1 MPFAMRLRPVLLL
14 LLAVVACSATLPAQA
29 TAGPGLFVGLADD
42 HLKSEPERAAQ
53 SLGSLGVSSVRLTV
67 TWDGSQ
73 AISGSE
79 AADIARAS
87 GAGAGV
93 RVVVSVYS
101 RTVMPLAD
109 QQRDAYC
116 AYVLSIFQR
125 FPEIDDAVIWNE
137 PNKSTFWRPQFS
149 GSESAAP
156 RAYAELL
163 ARCYDVLHTFDPTIN
178 VIHAGLS
185 STGNDRPGAA
195 SNVSHSPGNF
205 IRQEGLAYRSMHRN
219 ARLFDTF
226 GMHPYGETSSE
237 RPWKRHDASSTIGL
251 GDWQTLMQALWDG
264 FHGTAQPIPG
274 EGTPIWYLE
283 IGWQTVP
290 SPSKHSLYSGSE
302 TEASPVPDLAV
313 EASDS
318 GEGDAPDQATQF
330 TDAIRLAY
338 CQPFVD
344 AIFSFLLVDEPA
356 LERWQSGVLWTDW
369 TPKGS
374 FAALQHAITEV
385 KEDRVDCSVLK
396 GGPVKPFT
404 PRTGVEVL
412 GLDWPKTKSFNWKN
426 NLWRFRI
433 QTDEQATYRAS
444 LTRLGGGH
452 PVLAATGE
460 LRRRYFVFVKFPE
473 RRLPAG
479 RYVMQVTLRSGE
491 SPSRETTLR
500 SPVFVVQQRR

>member
-1 MPFAMRLRPVLLL
+1 MFSAMRLRAVLLL
-14 LLAVVACSATLPAQA
+14 LLAALACSATIPAGA
-29 TAGPGLFVGLADD
+29 AAGSSLFVGLADD
-42 HLKSEPERAAQ
+42 YLKSEPERAAQ
-53 SLGSLGVSSVRLTV
+53 SLDSLGVSGVRLTV
-67 TWDGSQ
+67 AWDGTQ

-79 AADIARAS
+79 AAAIATAL
-87 GAGAGV
+87 GADAGA
-93 RVVVSVYS
+93 RIVVSVYS
-101 RTVMPLAD
+101 RTIMPLTD
-109 QQRDAYC
+109 IQRDAYC
-116 AYVLSIFQR
+116 SFVRSIVER
-125 FPEIDDAVIWNE
+125 FAEIDDAVIWNE

-149 GSESAAP
+149 GTESAAP

-163 ARCYDVLHTFDPTIN
+163 ARCYDVLHAFDPAIN

-205 IRQEGLAYRSMHRN
+205 IRQEGLAYRAMGRT

-264 FHGTAQPIPG
+264 FQGTQQPIPG

-290 SPSKHSLYSGSE
+290 SLAKRSLYSGSE
-302 TEASPVPDLAV
+302 TEARPLPDLAV
-313 EASDS
+313 GALDS
-318 GEGDAPDQATQF
+318 GEGDAPDQAAQF

-338 CQPFVD
+338 CQPYVD
-344 AIFSFLLVDEPA
+344 AIFSFLLVDESA

-374 FAALQHAITEV
+374 FGALQQVIREV
-385 KEDRVDCSVLK
+385 RDDRVDCSTLK

-404 PRTGVEVL
+404 PKTGVEVL
-412 GLDWPKTKSFNWKN
+412 GVEWPKAKSFNWKN
-426 NLWRFRI
+426 DVWRFRI
-433 QTDEQATYRAS
+433 QTDEQATYDAS
-444 LTRLGGGH
+444 LVRIGAGRPAL
-452 PVLAATGE
+452 VATGE
-460 LRRRYFVFVKFPE
+460 LRRRYFVFVKFPV

-479 RYVMQVTLRSGE
+479 RYAMRVTLRSRE
-491 SPSRETTLR
+491 SASRETTLR
-500 SPVFVVQQRR
+500 SPVFLVQQRR